1 MQRRFMSRPLL
12 KAADLLLQERLPKTE
27 ASVLPEDLEL
37 EETRPRFGEG
47 EDVMRVFKSPMSR
60 TPEIHLLSNGR
71 YHVAI
76 SNAGGGYSRWKDLAL
91 TRWRED
97 ATCDYWG
104 TFLYLRDVT
113 TGEFW
118 SAAYQPTLRA
128 TKNYEVIFTQARAE
142 FRQRHG
148 NLEMHT
154 ELSVSPEDDVELRR
168 VTLTNHSSAARTIEL
183 TSYAEVVLA
192 TQAADELHPAFSNLF
207 VQTEF
212 VRDSSAI
219 LCTRRA
225 RTAEEKPPWLLHLLV
240 GQGGAHGETSCE
252 TDRARFVGRDG
263 NLANPA
269 AMQKVAPLSNTAGS
283 VLDPIISLRRTVTL
297 QPDEIAVLDFVIG
310 VAENRESANALV
322 EKYQHFRMADR
333 AFDLAWT
340 HSQVTLRQLNATE
353 AEAQLYAR
361 LAGAIIYADP
371 ARRATSGIS
380 AG

>member
-1 MQRRFMSRPLL
+1 MAHHQGMSLLALVSSLRDLPMQRRFMSRPLL

-60 TPEIHLLSNGR
+60 TPETHLLSNGR

-104 TFLYLRDVT
+104 TFLYLRDAT

-128 TKNYEVIFTQARAE
+128 TKNYEAIFTQARAE

-148 NLEMHT
+148 NLEIHT
-154 ELSVSPEDDVELRR
+154 ELSVSPEDDIELRR
-168 VTLTNHSSAARTIEL
+168 VTLTNHSSTERTIEL

-192 TQAADELHPAFSNLF
+192 TQAADETHPAFSNLF
-207 VQTEF
+207 VQSEF
-212 VRDSSAI
+212 VLDSSAI

-225 RTAEEKPPWLLHLLV
+225 RTPDEKPPWLLHLLV
-240 GQGGAHGETSCE
+240 GQGGTHGETSCE

-269 AMQKVAPLSNTAGS
+269 AMQKVAPLSNNAGS
-283 VLDPIISLRRTVTL
+283 ELDPIISLRRNVTL
-297 QPDEIAVLDFVIG
+297 RPGESRARAPVHPVAFLLARERIDGRAADFERRRFG
-310 VAENRESANALV
+310 LSPEFAGSNHVAGLCRQRSANA
-322 EKYQHFRMADR
+322 R
-333 AFDLAWT
+333 
-340 HSQVTLRQLNATE
+340 
-353 AEAQLYAR
+353 
-361 LAGAIIYADP
+361 
-371 ARRATSGIS
+371 
-380 AG
+380 